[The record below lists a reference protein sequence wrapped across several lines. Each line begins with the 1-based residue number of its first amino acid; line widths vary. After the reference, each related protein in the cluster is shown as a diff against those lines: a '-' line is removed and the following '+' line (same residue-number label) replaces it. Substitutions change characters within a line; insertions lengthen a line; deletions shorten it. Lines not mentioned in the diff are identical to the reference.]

1 MPLSCGSMLTGLLTA
16 LVLGFAIK
24 RAAVGYPDPGRHY
37 HALGRAEVAFISS
50 AAEAMYPPG
59 GTIPSSGLD
68 ANLPSYIDR
77 LMRASRPQTRRLM
90 HLLFI
95 LMEHAT
101 LFFPAPGRGGMRRFS
116 ALEAEQRV
124 AVLDG
129 WAGSALFVR
138 RVVFTSLRAVLTLG
152 YFAHPPVLRTL
163 GIAPPAIDSPICEA
177 DLLYPRIG
185 EHPESIQRTRS
196 DLTPPSAGVPLASD
210 GPLHDACTEPSQ

>member
-1 MPLSCGSMLTGLLTA
+1 MLTGLLTA
-16 LVLGFAIK
+16 LVLGFVIV
-24 RAAVGYPDPGRHY
+24 RVAVGYPDPGRRY
-37 HALGRAEVAFISS
+37 RTLGRAEVAFISS

-59 GTIPSSGLD
+59 GMIPSSGLD
-68 ANLPSYIDR
+68 ADLPSYIDR
-77 LMRASRPQTRRLM
+77 LMMASRPRIRWLM
-90 HLLFI
+90 HLLFT

-129 WAGSALFVR
+129 WAESALFVR
-138 RVVFTSLRAVLTLG
+138 RVVFTSLRALLTLG

-185 EHPESIQRTRS
+185 EHPESIQMTRS
-196 DLTPPSAGVPLASD
+196 DLTPPSAGIPLASD
-210 GPLHDACTEPSQ
+210 GPLHDAFTEPGP

>member
-1 MPLSCGSMLTGLLTA
+1 MLTGLLTA
-16 LVLGFAIK
+16 LVVGFAIM
-24 RAAVGYPDPGRHY
+24 RAAVGYPDPGRRY
-37 HALGRAEVAFISS
+37 RALGRGEVAFVSS
-50 AAEAMYPPG
+50 AAEAMYPSG

-68 ANLPSYIDR
+68 ADLPSYIDR
-77 LMRASRPQTRRLM
+77 LMMASRPQTRRLM

-116 ALEAEQRV
+116 ALESEQRV

-129 WAGSALFVR
+129 WAESALFVR
-138 RVVFTSLRAVLTLG
+138 RLVFTSLRAVLTLG
-152 YFAHPPVLRTL
+152 YFAHPPVVRTL
-163 GIAPPAIDSPICEA
+163 GLAPPAIDSPICEA

-210 GPLHDACTEPSQ
+210 GPLHDAFTEPSQ

>member
-1 MPLSCGSMLTGLLTA
+1 
-16 LVLGFAIK
+16 
-24 RAAVGYPDPGRHY
+24 
-37 HALGRAEVAFISS
+37 
-50 AAEAMYPPG
+50 
-59 GTIPSSGLD
+59 
-68 ANLPSYIDR
+68 
-77 LMRASRPQTRRLM
+77 M

-101 LFFPAPGRGGMRRFS
+101 LFFPAPGRGGTRRYS

-124 AVLDG
+124 AVLDA
-129 WAGSALFVR
+129 WSESSLFVR

-185 EHPESIQRTRS
+185 EHPDSIEKTRS

-210 GPLHDACTEPSQ
+210 RPLHDAFAEPGQ

>member
-1 MPLSCGSMLTGLLTA
+1 MFTGLLTA
-16 LVLGFAIK
+16 LVLAFAIK
-24 RAAVGYPDPGRHY
+24 RAAVGYPDPGRPY
-37 HALGRAEVAFISS
+37 RALSRAEVAFISS

-68 ANLPSYIDR
+68 ADLPNYIDR
-77 LMRASRPQTRRLM
+77 LMMASRPRIRWLM
-90 HLLFI
+90 HLLFL

-101 LFFPAPGRGGMRRFS
+101 LIFPAPGRGGARRYS

-124 AVLDG
+124 AILDG
-129 WAGSALFVR
+129 WAESSLFVR

-163 GIAPPAIDSPICEA
+163 GLAPPAIDSPICEA

-185 EHPESIQRTRS
+185 EHPDSIQKTRS
-196 DLTPPSAGVPLASD
+196 DLTPPSEGIPLASD
-210 GPLHDACTEPSQ
+210 RPLHDAFAESSP